1 MSSWRDDHEELLAAQ
16 NEIRRLHSVF
26 REKYGEIQQLEKEV
40 SYWKNRCVNVCREER
55 HPVFI
60 SAENS
65 MFIDTDAPAE
75 DIERWMEEEDLRD
88 LPLIE
93 YLRSC
98 QYYADILWSTQSTE
112 SQKAVLAMAY
122 RDGNKIQ
129 RLSIAAPN
137 EPEIMPNQEVHN
149 EKIFSAAEGRE

>member
-1 MSSWRDDHEELLAAQ
+1 MSSWRDDQEELLAAQ

-26 REKYGEIQQLEKEV
+26 REKYEELELLEKEV

-60 SAENS
+60 SGENS
-65 MFIDTDAPAE
+65 MLIDTDAPAE
-75 DIERWMEEEDLRD
+75 DIERWIEEECLRD

-98 QYYADILWSTQSTE
+98 QYYADIIWSTQNTK
-112 SQKAVLAMAY
+112 SQKVVLDMAY
-122 RDGNKIQ
+122 KDGHKIQ
-129 RLSIAAPN
+129 RSSIVK
-137 EPEIMPNQEVHN
+137 PEESGNNAKPGDSQ
-149 EKIFSAAEGRE
+149 